1 MGRPWIKCIDRYILG
16 KYFSTFFFTA
26 LMFTIISIAIDVSE
40 NISYFLDKP
49 VTLKQILVDYYL
61 SFIPYINLLLWPL
74 FILISVIFF
83 TSRMANDTEIIA
95 ITGAGVP
102 LIRWMVPYLAGA
114 TVIVVIMLVGNHYW
128 VPKANEKRINI
139 INTYFKPEKTQVNSR
154 DIHLF
159 LDEDTKIFARY
170 YRKGDTSVA
179 DLWIEHFKNNE
190 VAEVLKAKSAKYD
203 GKRGIWTLRGY
214 TLHKF
219 DGLNETFFIEDSK
232 PLDTLLQ
239 LFPEDFA
246 SIVNQKDMMT
256 TAQINRYIESER
268 KKGSRGVNEYIIEKY
283 RRTSDAF
290 SIFLLTLLGA
300 SLSSKKIRGGM
311 GLNLAIGLSLGAI
324 NILLSKISITFAAT
338 DSIPILLGV
347 WIPNIVFL
355 PIALLASWRAQH

>member
-1 MGRPWIKCIDRYILG
+1 MGSPWIKRIDRYILG
-16 KYFSTFFFTA
+16 KYFRTFFFTA

-74 FILISVIFF
+74 FVLISVIFF
-83 TSRMANDTEIIA
+83 TSRMANDTEFIA

-102 LIRWMVPYLAGA
+102 LFRWMVPYMMGA
-114 TVIVVIMLVGNHYW
+114 SAIVVMMLLGNHIL

-159 LDEDTKIFARY
+159 IDEDTKIFARY

-203 GKRGIWTLRGY
+203 GNRGIWTLRGY

-219 DGLNETFFIEDSK
+219 DGLEESYKVEDSK

-239 LFPEDFA
+239 LYPEDFA
-246 SIVNQKDMMT
+246 SVVNQKDMMT
-256 TAQINRYIESER
+256 TAQINTFIDKER
-268 KKGSRGVNEYIIEKY
+268 KKGSRGVNEYLIEKY

-347 WIPNIVFL
+347 WIPNLVFL
-355 PIALLASWRAQH
+355 PIALFASWRAQH